1 MVITFIIEV
10 SNTKYKINTL
20 TFLCSWKSQCQI
32 YFTMCSQRIA
42 LVLVWG
48 VIGTQHSAVFS
59 AGRVGLTA
67 LVSGVTFEAVRHHRS
82 ASSILSLQC
91 VFLQLQGSKHLHLF
105 SFPLSSCDHCA
116 MKVHPG
122 FSYTRQQVTWIQILS
137 KDLHF
142 SGDWLLRKE
151 AIAGE
156 VSPVVKHFPS
166 KGIICQSWTY
176 QLAINICSQASAK
189 DFVKLEILIWPV

>member
-59 AGRVGLTA
+59 AGRAGLTA
-67 LVSGVTFEAVRHHRS
+67 LVSGVTFEAVMHHRS

-91 VFLQLQGSKHLHLF
+91 VFLQLQGSKHLHLSQF
-105 SFPLSSCDHCA
+105 SPE
-116 MKVHPG
+116 
-122 FSYTRQQVTWIQILS
+122 
-137 KDLHF
+137 
-142 SGDWLLRKE
+142 WLWSLCYE
-151 AIAGE
+151 G
-156 VSPVVKHFPS
+156 VSLIKL
-166 KGIICQSWTY
+166 CQP
-176 QLAINICSQASAK
+176 INNM
-189 DFVKLEILIWPV
+189 E

>member
-67 LVSGVTFEAVRHHRS
+67 LVSGVTFEAVVHHRS
-82 ASSILSLQC
+82 ASPILSLQC
-91 VFLQLQGSKHLHLF
+91 CFF
-105 SFPLSSCDHCA
+105 SFRVANILTLLSSPLSSCDHDT
-116 MKVHPG
+116 MRFV
-122 FSYTRQQVTWIQILS
+122 L
-137 KDLHF
+137 DL
-142 SGDWLLRKE
+142 DIPDNK
-151 AIAGE
+151 
-156 VSPVVKHFPS
+156 
-166 KGIICQSWTY
+166 
-176 QLAINICSQASAK
+176 
-189 DFVKLEILIWPV
+189 